1 MNLRNNTTLEP
12 MQVTKR
18 KYQRKKKQEQEDQ
31 VEDQVVMESDPA
43 ETSIQEA

>member
-1 MNLRNNTTLEP
+1 MNLRNNKSLEP

-18 KYQRKKKQEQEDQ
+18 KYQFKKKQEQEDQ

-43 ETSIQEA
+43 ETSIQES